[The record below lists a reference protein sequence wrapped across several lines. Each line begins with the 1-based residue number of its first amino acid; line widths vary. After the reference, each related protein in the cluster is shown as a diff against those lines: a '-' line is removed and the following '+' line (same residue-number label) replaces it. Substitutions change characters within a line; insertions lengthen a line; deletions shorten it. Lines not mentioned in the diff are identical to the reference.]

1 MFLVIEKHLTLAEK
15 KIMPKLYKHQQDFLD
30 SGQERALLC
39 WECGSGKTLAA
50 VEFMKLRPYI
60 SFLTICPKQIKK
72 MWLEVAPKNAVVVTK
87 EEFKKYTRS
96 FEGIIVDECDYFLSP
111 LFTKGR
117 SAMATILYNWIRL
130 HPTAPVL
137 LMSATIIKN
146 APHSS
151 HTALTY
157 IQKAPTWKMYRAIQY
172 NLVSRPYNPRPF
184 YEPRKGWNKIS
195 AQMIRENASVV
206 DLSDIVE
213 IPTQY
218 EDVVRLYKV

>member
-30 SGQERALLC
+30 SGQEQALLC

-50 VEFMKLRPYI
+50 VEFMKQRPHI

-72 MWLEVAPKNAVVVTK
+72 MWLDVAPENAVIVTK
-87 EEFKKYTRS
+87 EEFKKYTLP
-96 FEGIIVDECDYFLSP
+96 FEGVVVDECDYFLSP

-117 SAMATILYNWIRL
+117 SAMATALYNWIRL

-157 IQKAPTWKMYRAIQY
+157 IQRAISWKAYRALQY

-184 YEPRKGWNKIS
+184 YEPKKGWQKVS
-195 AQMIRENASVV
+195 AKMITANASIV
-206 DLSDIVE
+206 DMSDIVTVPE
-213 IPTQY
+213 QF
-218 EDVVRLYKV
+218 EQVVRLYRV